1 MEQIILAFGLGI
13 VLVTDIVLVYVVLLS
28 NKKVKEYENI
38 IRNFEQQIE
47 DYSRSSQHE
56 DQQLERYVQEVDRKI
71 DSRIDKLDARVMME
85 LERFK
90 QNYIKSY

>member
-13 VLVTDIVLVYVVLLS
+13 VLVTDIVLVYVVLKS
-28 NKKVKEYENI
+28 NKKVSEYEDR
-38 IRNFEQQIE
+38 IRSFEQLIE
-47 DYSRSSQHE
+47 DVSRSGHQE
-56 DQQLERYVQEVDRKI
+56 DQAIERYVQEVDRKV

>member
-13 VLVTDIVLVYVVLLS
+13 VLVTDIVLVYVVLQS
-28 NKKVKEYENI
+28 NKKVKEYENN
-38 IRNFEQQIE
+38 IRNLEQAIN
-47 DYSRSSQHE
+47 DIHRTI
-56 DQQLERYVQEVDRKI
+56 DDTERNLNGYITEVDRKI

>member
-13 VLVTDIVLVYVVLLS
+13 VVVTDIVLVYVVLKS
-28 NKKVKEYENI
+28 NKKVTEYENN
-38 IRNFEQQIE
+38 IRGLEERLKDYAQGGHQE
-47 DYSRSSQHE
+47 DLA
-56 DQQLERYVQEVDRKI
+56 LERYIQEVDRKV

-90 QNYIKSY
+90 QNYIKNY

>member
-13 VLVTDIVLVYVVLLS
+13 VLVTDIVLVYVVLQS
-28 NKKVKEYENI
+28 NKKVKESEDR
-38 IRNFEQQIE
+38 IRNFEHFLNDTHRTIGE
-47 DYSRSSQHE
+47 T
-56 DQQLERYVQEVDRKI
+56 ERNLNGYITEVDRKI

-85 LERFK
+85 LERFR

>member
-13 VLVTDIVLVYVVLLS
+13 VLVTDIVLVYVVLKS
-28 NKKVKEYENI
+28 NKKVMEYENY
-38 IRNFEQQIE
+38 IRDIE
-47 DYSRSSQHE
+47 HSIEGAIATFRQN
-56 DQQLERYVQEVDRKI
+56 DQDIERYVQEVDRKV

-90 QNYIKSY
+90 RNFIKDY

>member
-13 VLVTDIVLVYVVLLS
+13 VLVIDIVLVYVVLQS
-28 NKKVKEYENI
+28 NKKVNEYENH
-38 IRNFEQQIE
+38 IRNFEQFLNDTNRTIE
-47 DYSRSSQHE
+47 EKDRNLGGYIN
-56 DQQLERYVQEVDRKI
+56 EVDRKV

-90 QNYIKSY
+90 QTYIKSY

>member
-13 VLVTDIVLVYVVLLS
+13 VVVTDIVLVYVVLKS
-28 NKKVKEYENI
+28 NKKVTEYENN
-38 IRNFEQQIE
+38 IRGLEE
-47 DYSRSSQHE
+47 KLKDYSQGSHQE
-56 DQQLERYVQEVDRKI
+56 DLELERYIQEVDRKI

-90 QNYIKSY
+90 QQYIKSY

>member
-13 VLVTDIVLVYVVLLS
+13 VLVTDIVLVYVVLQS

-85 LERFK
+85 LERFR
-90 QNYIKSY
+90 QNYIKTY

>member
-13 VLVTDIVLVYVVLLS
+13 VLVTDIVLVYVVLQS
-28 NKKVKEYENI
+28 NKKVKEYENT

>member
-13 VLVTDIVLVYVVLLS
+13 VLVTDIVLVYVVLQS

>member
-13 VLVTDIVLVYVVLLS
+13 VLVTDIVLVYVVLKS
-28 NKKVKEYENI
+28 NKKVKEYEDR
-38 IRNFEQQIE
+38 IRNFEHFLNDTHRTIDDTE
-47 DYSRSSQHE
+47 RNLSS
-56 DQQLERYVQEVDRKI
+56 YITEVDRKI

-85 LERFK
+85 LERFR

>member
-13 VLVTDIVLVYVVLLS
+13 VLVTDIVLVYVVLKS
-28 NKKVKEYENI
+28 NKKVNEYENI
-38 IRNFEQQIE
+38 IRNLKQTINDTHHIINET
-47 DYSRSSQHE
+47 
-56 DQQLERYVQEVDRKI
+56 ERNLSGYITEVDRKI

-90 QNYIKSY
+90 QQYIKSY

>member
-13 VLVTDIVLVYVVLLS
+13 VLVTDIVLVYVVLKS
-28 NKKVKEYENI
+28 NKKVNEYEKTI
-38 IRNFEQQIE
+38 LYLEQAINDTHRTIE
-47 DYSRSSQHE
+47 DT
-56 DQQLERYVQEVDRKI
+56 ERNLSGYITEVDRKI

-85 LERFK
+85 LERFR

>member
-13 VLVTDIVLVYVVLLS
+13 VLVTDIVLVYVVLKS
-28 NKKVKEYENI
+28 NKKVTEYENN
-38 IRNFEQQIE
+38 IRGLEEKLMNYRNDSHQ
-47 DYSRSSQHE
+47 E
-56 DQQLERYVQEVDRKI
+56 DQAIERYVQEVDRKV

-90 QNYIKSY
+90 QNYIKNY

>member
-13 VLVTDIVLVYVVLLS
+13 VLVTDIVLVYVILLS
-28 NKKVKEYENI
+28 NKKVKEFEDR
-38 IRNFEQQIE
+38 IRNFEHFLNDTHRTIGE
-47 DYSRSSQHE
+47 TENNLNGYIT
-56 DQQLERYVQEVDRKI
+56 EVDRKI

-90 QNYIKSY
+90 QQYIKSY

>member
-13 VLVTDIVLVYVVLLS
+13 VLVTDIVLVYVVLKS
-28 NKKVKEYENI
+28 NKKVNEYEDR
-38 IRNFEQQIE
+38 IRSFEQQLK
-47 DYSRSSQHE
+47 DFSQGHHQE
-56 DQQLERYVQEVDRKI
+56 ELALERYIQEVDRKV

-90 QNYIKSY
+90 QNYIKNY

>member
-13 VLVTDIVLVYVVLLS
+13 VLVIDIVLIYVVLQS
-28 NKKVKEYENI
+28 NKKVNEYENH
-38 IRNFEQQIE
+38 IRNFEQTIN
-47 DYSRSSQHE
+47 DTHRII
-56 DQQLERYVQEVDRKI
+56 DDTERNLSGYITEVDRKI

-90 QNYIKSY
+90 QTYIKSY